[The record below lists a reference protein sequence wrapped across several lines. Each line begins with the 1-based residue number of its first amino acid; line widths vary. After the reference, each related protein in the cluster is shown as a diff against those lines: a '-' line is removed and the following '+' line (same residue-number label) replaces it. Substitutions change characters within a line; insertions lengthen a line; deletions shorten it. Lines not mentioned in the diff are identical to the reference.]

1 MTTPDPTIP
10 QFSTQLWSECVGIAL
25 GPDIDQPTIQY
36 EFSNGR
42 KFTRQYPYDPPV
54 VVPEEPTP

>member
-10 QFSTQLWSECVGIAL
+10 QFSTQLWSECVGLAL
-25 GPDIDQPTIQY
+25 GDDPDQPTVVY

-42 KFTRQYPYDPPV
+42 KFARRYPYDPPV
-54 VVPEEPTP
+54 PEPEPTP